1 MSTTIKK
8 CAACERLHHIS
19 ATCCASCHCDEF
31 TAFEAPLTGIGGR
44 PPQIVACKSC
54 GSTFDYRFDP
64 TCPECDRLYVP
75 DASELLPPRTAAQRE
90 AIAHAERL
98 RTQFQT
104 QERMIAEAQLTT
116 TKVYRPLPVWRQ
128 RLNTI
133 ARGIRTWVTEIRGR
147 KGRTR

>member
-1 MSTTIKK
+1 MTPTIEEGAVPLRQFDHVVCKG
-8 CAACERLHHIS
+8 CGCFFNRAAES
-19 ATCCASCHCDEF
+19 
-31 TAFEAPLTGIGGR
+31 
-44 PPQIVACKSC
+44 
-54 GSTFDYRFDP
+54 

-75 DASELLPPRTAAQRE
+75 DASELLPPRTAAQLQ

-128 RLNTI
+128 RLNTL